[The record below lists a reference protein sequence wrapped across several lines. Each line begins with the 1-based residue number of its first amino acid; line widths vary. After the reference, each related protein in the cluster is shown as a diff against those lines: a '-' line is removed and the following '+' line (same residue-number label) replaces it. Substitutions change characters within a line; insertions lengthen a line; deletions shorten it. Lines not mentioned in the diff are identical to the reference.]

1 MRLPL
6 GVLLLLFTCI
16 WEPIL
21 SLVPTSLQLKNR
33 RTVSISMSKADM
45 DREAEIRRKI
55 MQLKKVGKIK
65 KEIVD
70 EVQAELDEDDLAE
83 LSPLQMIQLQRQR
96 IKKSSVVEDYE
107 SAIKEKL
114 GNKKAIYLGLDIDKE
129 PGDSI
134 ALIPDTQLEPRR
146 RGQLGSLKPTSTEAT
161 KSVTPQINILDPT
174 LLLKDDEDD
183 NEPEINEEELV
194 ELVARKLNEKRSIE
208 RKQQEEERGEKI
220 AKIAR
225 EAREAREVATTA
237 EQRVSTAMT
246 TSGIGGSWTKNETA
260 EEESYRPSRGSWGY
274 FERPKDISKAFG
286 GGRRVGVGYTKESDV
301 RLSELETKRRLQE
314 YREKVGIDVQ
324 SEKDH
329 ADEIED
335 ALKIAGVAMQ
345 RGIYNVAVSS
355 LEKVTQWCSSNS
367 RVGGNIFLELAMAYE
382 ANGQTEEAISI
393 YQTLTKCRIEEI
405 KLNAKKLLYG
415 IEALQFMRDEAKC
428 DSFSRAKSRNAF
440 IDTTGN
446 ALANFA
452 DNFDDV
458 YRTGYVDIDS
468 GYYRKLSE
476 NVVRSNR
483 EARQIL
489 LRATESGEVNRL
501 KIVQALRSLSRHFDD
516 VLEKEIE
523 NAAHLKEP
531 VAMIDGKP
539 ILVKKKTQE
548 ALIVG
553 VDDFVLASPSQ
564 MIDNLNGEW
573 RLQLLADKKGD
584 GVKFFNSAVVW
595 QKMDTG
601 GMSFSSAG
609 LTGFIT
615 VEESGRLEFQEDQ
628 RILQRCKVETSSGL
642 LSGLFPNIGATSSD
656 VPQQVVTVDSV
667 LLITRC
673 VSGKRRA
680 SNEIKE
686 HFAVWRK
693 VNPGTFSK

>member
-1 MRLPL
+1 
-6 GVLLLLFTCI
+6 
-16 WEPIL
+16 
-21 SLVPTSLQLKNR
+21 
-33 RTVSISMSKADM
+33 MSKTNM

-65 KEIVD
+65 KEVVD
-70 EVQAELDEDDLAE
+70 EVQAELDDDDDLAE
-83 LSPLQMIQLQRQR
+83 LSPIEMIQLQRQR
-96 IKKSSVVEDYE
+96 MKKSSVAEDYE

-114 GNKKAIYLGLDIDKE
+114 GNKKAIYLGIDIDE
-129 PGDSI
+129 GRGDRI
-134 ALIPDTQLEPRR
+134 ASQPDPQPEPRR
-146 RGQLGSLKPTSTEAT
+146 RGQLGSL
-161 KSVTPQINILDPT
+161 TPPPIVGKTFVAPQVNILDPAVN
-174 LLLKDDEDD
+174 LKDDEDD
-183 NEPEINEEELV
+183 YEPEINEEELV
-194 ELVARKLNEKRSIE
+194 ELVARKLNEKRTIE
-208 RKQQEEERGEKI
+208 REQQEGERAEKI
-220 AKIAR
+220 TKIAR

-237 EQRVSTAMT
+237 EQRESTSMT
-246 TSGIGGSWTKNETA
+246 TSGIGGSWAKNETA

-314 YREKVGIDVQ
+314 YRERVGIDVQ

-329 ADEIED
+329 GDEIED

-367 RVGGNIFLELAMAYE
+367 RVGGNVFLELAMAYE

-393 YQTLTKCRIEEI
+393 YQTLSKCRIEEI

-428 DSFSRAKSRNAF
+428 DSFSRSKSRNAF

-516 VLEKEIE
+516 VLEREIE
-523 NAAHLKEP
+523 DAAHLKEP
-531 VAMIDGKP
+531 VAVIDGKP
-539 ILVKKKTQE
+539 ILVKKKSQD

-553 VDDFVLASPSQ
+553 VDDFVLASPPQ
-564 MIDNLNGEW
+564 MIENLNGEW
-573 RLQLLADKKGD
+573 KLQLLADKKGD
-584 GVKFFNSAVVW
+584 GVKFYNSAVVW
-595 QKMDTG
+595 QKIDTG
-601 GMSFSSAG
+601 GMSFSSSG
-609 LTGFIT
+609 QSGFMT
-615 VEESGRLEFQEDQ
+615 VEESGRLEFLEVQ

-642 LSGLFPNIGATSSD
+642 LTGLFPNIGATSSD
-656 VPQQVVTVDSV
+656 VPQQIVTVDSV
-667 LLITRC
+667 LLVTRC

-693 VNPGTFSK
+693 VSPGTFSK

>member
-1 MRLPL
+1 M
-6 GVLLLLFTCI
+6 
-16 WEPIL
+16 

>member
-33 RTVSISMSKADM
+33 RTVSVSMSKADM

-134 ALIPDTQLEPRR
+134 APIPDTQLEPLR

-367 RVGGNIFLELAMAYE
+367 RVGGNVFLELAMSYE

-656 VPQQVVTVDSV
+656 VPQQIVTVDSV

>member
-1 MRLPL
+1 M
-6 GVLLLLFTCI
+6 
-16 WEPIL
+16 

-33 RTVSISMSKADM
+33 RTVSVSMSKADM

-134 ALIPDTQLEPRR
+134 APIPDTQLEPLR

-367 RVGGNIFLELAMAYE
+367 RVGGNVFLELAMSYE

-656 VPQQVVTVDSV
+656 VPQQIVTVDSV

>member
-134 ALIPDTQLEPRR
+134 APIPDTQLEPLR

-237 EQRVSTAMT
+237 EQRVSPVMT

-367 RVGGNIFLELAMAYE
+367 RVGGNVFLELAMSYE

-656 VPQQVVTVDSV
+656 VPQQIVTVDSV

-673 VSGKRRA
+673 VSGKRRT

>member
-1 MRLPL
+1 M
-6 GVLLLLFTCI
+6 
-16 WEPIL
+16 

-134 ALIPDTQLEPRR
+134 APIPDTQLEPLR

-237 EQRVSTAMT
+237 EQRVSPVMT

-367 RVGGNIFLELAMAYE
+367 RVGGNVFLELAMSYE

>member
-1 MRLPL
+1 M
-6 GVLLLLFTCI
+6 
-16 WEPIL
+16 

-134 ALIPDTQLEPRR
+134 APIPDTQLEPLR

-237 EQRVSTAMT
+237 EQRVSPVMT

-367 RVGGNIFLELAMAYE
+367 RVGGNVFLELAMSYE

-539 ILVKKKTQE
+539 ILVKKKSQD